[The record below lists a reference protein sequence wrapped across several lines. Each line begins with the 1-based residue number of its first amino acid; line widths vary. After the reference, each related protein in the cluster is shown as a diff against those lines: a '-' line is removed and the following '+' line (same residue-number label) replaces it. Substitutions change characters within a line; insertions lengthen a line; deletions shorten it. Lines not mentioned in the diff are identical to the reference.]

1 MGKINAVLVLLNS
14 GKLQETLKNL
24 NLDNVNLAAAAL
36 DDVEEKFFKIG
47 EKQVP
52 IVNFSSVHK
61 LAKQYKDYLWLI
73 GGSEGVAA
81 DKLKKF
87 LMTLQISEGNI
98 VNADVPTQENL
109 TWLANLRYVEE
120 YGADFFATG
129 NEFMQRSLNLNY
141 IPCVLSDKT
150 CAAGGVNLANAN
162 QDLRQSFLTA
172 KHVFAHVKPGTIK
185 FVLIGLAPNSLCY
198 DNSKDFK
205 NCTQN
210 LPYLFALNDVEENI
224 HDRRL
229 KALLSD
235 DVKDLFAMTTSAQA
249 DLNFDDVKAK
259 FANDFSIKAVT
270 DWEDDSTALSSETI
284 ETNKKILKEYIAL
297 CIENGAK
304 PVGVIFPVAP
314 AMRKSYNAQ
323 LLENFRETIHQLEEN
338 SDFACIDLF
347 ERFNYNCFC
356 DMTHLNSK
364 GTMIANALL
373 SFKLYKKNLIP
384 VENFCDMNYNWFYQ
398 LSYIISKNDYNSF
411 MKRVFSASAQMIAR
425 KKKIKVGFV
434 LYDTSMWCGDDL
446 YNLFANNERFET
458 TIFLCLYN
466 SSNELI
472 LKNFRHGFDQLKSR
486 GLNVVELKGENAP
499 VPTQDVLILLTQYFH
514 LFPIAL
520 REKSLTLKTLMTY
533 IPYTFD
539 ISRLN
544 NYVFTIYHI
553 TWKIFFPSP
562 AILEIRDKQVKVG
575 MPRGLYSGYPK
586 LDIFFKR
593 DKEFQFDW
601 KMIRP
606 DAKKIIWAPH
616 HSIEA
621 NLRVSYATF
630 QWNYKF
636 MYEFAKNH
644 PETSWIVKPHP
655 NLFFKV
661 IKEKVFPSVAAFE
674 KYLKA
679 WDALPNAQVYTG
691 AYYQA
696 IFATSDGM
704 IHDSASF
711 IAEYQYV
718 NKPMIYLTRETQTYN
733 ELGEEILN
741 ASYLVDGQDLE
752 GIVAV
757 IQRVIIEGDDY
768 KAAERKAVFDKSLNY
783 PEANGMLASEFIF
796 KSITDEFKEAES

>member
-1 MGKINAVLVLLNS
+1 MEKINAVLVLLGN
-14 GKLQETLKNL
+14 GKLESTLEKLNL
-24 NLDNVNLAAAAL
+24 NNVNLIA
-36 DDVEEKFFKIG
+36 
-47 EKQVP
+47 
-52 IVNFSSVHK
+52 
-61 LAKQYKDYLWLI
+61 
-73 GGSEGVAA
+73 VAA
-81 DKLKKF
+81 DDMTEKYFRVDNKKIPTINFSALHQLPKKYKNYIWLIAGSECEGVDAFKMKKF
-87 LMTLQISEGNI
+87 LMTLEVSEDNI
-98 VNADVPTQENL
+98 VNLSVPTEESL

-129 NEFMQRSLNLNY
+129 NELMQRDLNLKY
-141 IPCVLSDKT
+141 IPCVIEDKAASSD
-150 CAAGGVNLANAN
+150 GVNLANAN

-172 KHVFAHVKPGTIK
+172 KHVFDNVKPSAVK
-185 FVLIGLAPNSLCY
+185 FVLIGLTPDSLCY

-210 LPYLFALNDVEENI
+210 LTYLFALNDIEENI
-224 HDRRL
+224 HDRYL

-235 DVKDLFAMTTSAQA
+235 DVKDIFAMTTSAQA
-249 DLNFDDVKAK
+249 DLNFDDVKKK
-259 FANDFSIKAVT
+259 FTSDFSIKAVT
-270 DWEDDSTALSSETI
+270 DWEDDSTPLTTDAVEANTQ
-284 ETNKKILKEYIAL
+284 ILKEYIEL
-297 CIENGAK
+297 CLDNGAK
-304 PVGVIFPVAP
+304 PVGLIFPSAP
-314 AMRKSYNAQ
+314 VVRKNYNAQ
-323 LLENFRETIHQLEEN
+323 LLKNFREIIAQLEEN
-338 SDFACIDLF
+338 YDFICVDLF
-347 ERFNYNCFC
+347 DRFNYNCFC

-373 SFKLYKKNLIP
+373 SFNLYKKNLIP
-384 VENFCDMNYNWFYQ
+384 VENFCDMSYNYFYQ
-398 LSYIISKNDYNSF
+398 LSYIISKDDYNAF
-411 MKRVFSASAQMIAR
+411 MERVFKASAQVIAR
-425 KKKIKVGFV
+425 KDKIKVGFV

-446 YNLFANNERFET
+446 YNLFAQDKRFEPT
-458 TIFLCLYN
+458 VFLCLYN

-472 LKNFRHGFDQLKSR
+472 LKNYLHGLEQLKSR
-486 GLNVVELKGENAP
+486 GLNVVELKNENAP

-514 LFPIAL
+514 LFPVAL

-593 DKEFQFDW
+593 DTEFKFDW
-601 KMIRP
+601 KLLRH

-636 MYEFAKNH
+636 MYEFAKSH
-644 PETSWIVKPHP
+644 PETSWVVKPHP

-679 WDALPNAQVYTG
+679 WDDLPNAQVCTG

-704 IHDSASF
+704 VHDSASF

-718 NKPMIYLTRETQTYN
+718 DKPMIYLTRDTQTYN
-733 ELGEEILN
+733 ELGEEILG
-741 ASYLVDGQDLE
+741 ASYLVDGSDLNA
-752 GIVAV
+752 IAAM
-757 IQRVIIEGDDY
+757 IQRVIIDGDDY
-768 KAAERKAVFDKSLNY
+768 KAAERKAIFDKSLNY
-783 PEANGMLASEFIF
+783 PASNGMLASEFIF
-796 KSITDEFKEAES
+796 KSIADDLI